1 MNESVRQMEE
11 TVERTK
17 HSLDQE
23 ADIQDYLRNEIVTK
37 SQQNDSLSTTI
48 NQQEQQL
55 KYLKA
60 EIAALK
66 SKSSQQQ
73 QALEMLEPE
82 NEKLKETLESVQ
94 EQNRQLIKQVC
105 EFEYQHLYF
114 SCKIKITFLF
124 CKLFS

>member
-1 MNESVRQMEE
+1 MEE

-37 SQQNDSLSTTI
+37 SQQNDSLSTTV
-48 NQQEQQL
+48 NEQEQQL

-60 EIAALK
+60 ELASLK

-82 NEKLKETLESVQ
+82 NEKLKKTLESVQ
-94 EQNRQLIKQVC
+94 EQNRQLSKQVC
-105 EFEYQHLYF
+105 VYL
-114 SCKIKITFLF
+114 IL
-124 CKLFS
+124 